1 MASRSKKK
9 QLMRPQ
15 GGQMS
20 LETNMAMAMS
30 KAEVARMA
38 MEQDNSFTAVRERQN
53 AAFRMSVD
61 ARKDALRMIE
71 TLENNPPLMG
81 GITHYTA
88 PCRIV
93 ERNSVRKIL

>member
-30 KAEVARMA
+30 KAEAARMA
-38 MEQDNSFTAVRERQN
+38 MEQDNSFTAVRER
-53 AAFRMSVD
+53 
-61 ARKDALRMIE
+61 
-71 TLENNPPLMG
+71 
-81 GITHYTA
+81 
-88 PCRIV
+88 
-93 ERNSVRKIL
+93 